1 MVGLVVGALAVGDK
15 EGASVLPEEGPDLFA
30 ISAGEWEGFEVFVG
44 GKMERAFL
52 VFWRQRGEAWLDF
65 KQEHQPMSVAL
76 IAVFADDAGEVE
88 VVGRELQSGFFVG
101 FTDGTGVRAFSIFG
115 FELAAWRTIA
125 AAVGLMIALDQQ
137 HAPILVK
144 GVQQR
149 GNPVWQ
155 RHTSVK
161 QWAGWFPSHFFAAVD
176 FFDRRP

>member
-1 MVGLVVGALAVGDK
+1 MVGLVVGALAVGDE
-15 EGASVLPEEGPDLFA
+15 EGTSVLPEEGPDLFA
-30 ISAGEWEGFEVFVG
+30 ISAGEREGFEVFVG

-52 VFWRQRGEAWLDF
+52 VLRRQRGEAWLDF
-65 KQEHQPMSVAL
+65 KQEHQPMSVTL

-125 AAVGLMIALDQQ
+125 ATVGLMIALDQQ

-155 RHTSVK
+155 R
-161 QWAGWFPSHFFAAVD
+161 
-176 FFDRRP
+176 

>member
-1 MVGLVVGALAVGDK
+1 MVGLVVGALAVGDE
-15 EGASVLPEEGPDLFA
+15 EGTSVLPEEGPDLFA
-30 ISAGEWEGFEVFVG
+30 ISAGEREGFEVFVG

-65 KQEHQPMSVAL
+65 KQEHQPMSVTL

-88 VVGRELQSGFFVG
+88 VVGCELQAGFFVG
-101 FTDGTGVRAFSIFG
+101 FTNGTGVRAFSSFG
-115 FELAAWRTIA
+115 FELAAGRTIA

-155 RHTSVK
+155 R
-161 QWAGWFPSHFFAAVD
+161 
-176 FFDRRP
+176 

>member
-88 VVGRELQSGFFVG
+88 VVGHELQAGFFAG
-101 FTDGTGVRAFSIFG
+101 FTDGTGVRAFSSFG